1 MLRLFLVPFT
11 AKGDQT
17 ISRPIEELALYAVL
31 ADLKIVHEPPLD
43 QLPELAVTDCCNLTA
58 REVKEILDQIR
69 LKRADEEELGYE
81 LRRAIRHAE
90 LFSKG
95 TAEESLAMVAELMK
109 LEKMNKEI
117 AVKIADIRPVTKDE
131 LRAIYA
137 KERFT
142 LSEEELNS
150 ILEIVFR
157 G

>member
-1 MLRLFLVPFT
+1 M
-11 AKGDQT
+11 A
-17 ISRPIEELALYAVL
+17 
-31 ADLKIVHEPPLD
+31 
-43 QLPELAVTDCCNLTA
+43 
-58 REVKEILDQIR
+58 EVKEILDQIR

-90 LFSKG
+90 MFSKG
-95 TAEESLAMVAELMK
+95 TAEESREMVAELMK
-109 LEKMNKEI
+109 LEKMNKTI

-142 LSEEELNS
+142 LSEEELDS
-150 ILEIVFR
+150 ILEIAFR

>member
-1 MLRLFLVPFT
+1 MIVKCVLQEDLLT
-11 AKGDQT
+11 
-17 ISRPIEELALYAVL
+17 LA
-31 ADLKIVHEPPLD
+31 
-43 QLPELAVTDCCNLTA
+43 
-58 REVKEILDQIR
+58 EVKELLDQIR

-90 LFSKG
+90 LFAKG
-95 TAEESLAMVAELMK
+95 TAEESQAMVAELMK
-109 LEKMNKEI
+109 LEKMNKQI
-117 AVKIADIRPVTKDE
+117 AVKIADVRPTSKDE

>member
-1 MLRLFLVPFT
+1 MIVKSIL
-11 AKGDQT
+11 Q
-17 ISRPIEELALYAVL
+17 EE
-31 ADLKIVHEPPLD
+31 I
-43 QLPELAVTDCCNLTA
+43 LTMA
-58 REVKEILDQIR
+58 EVREILDQIR

-95 TAEESLAMVAELMK
+95 TAEESQAMVAELMK
-109 LEKMNKEI
+109 LEKMNREI
-117 AVKIADIRPVTKDE
+117 AVKIADVRPATKDE

>member
-1 MLRLFLVPFT
+1 MKSL
-11 AKGDQT
+11 
-17 ISRPIEELALYAVL
+17 
-31 ADLKIVHEPPLD
+31 
-43 QLPELAVTDCCNLTA
+43 
-58 REVKEILDQIR
+58 KEIAAKSVL
-69 LKRADEEELGYE
+69 
-81 LRRAIRHAE
+81 
-90 LFSKG
+90 
-95 TAEESLAMVAELMK
+95 TESQLMK
-109 LEKMNKEI
+109 LEKMNKGI

>member
-1 MLRLFLVPFT
+1 M
-11 AKGDQT
+11 A
-17 ISRPIEELALYAVL
+17 
-31 ADLKIVHEPPLD
+31 
-43 QLPELAVTDCCNLTA
+43 
-58 REVKEILDQIR
+58 EVKDILDQIR

-90 LFSKG
+90 FFAKG
-95 TAEESLAMVAELMK
+95 TAEESRRMVEELVK
-109 LEKMNKEI
+109 LEKMNQEI

-142 LSEEELNS
+142 LSEEELNT
-150 ILEIVFR
+150 ILEIVFK

>member
-1 MLRLFLVPFT
+1 MIVKSVLQEDLLT
-11 AKGDQT
+11 
-17 ISRPIEELALYAVL
+17 LA
-31 ADLKIVHEPPLD
+31 
-43 QLPELAVTDCCNLTA
+43 
-58 REVKEILDQIR
+58 EVKELLDQIR

-81 LRRAIRHAE
+81 LRRAIRHVD
-90 LFSKG
+90 LFAKG
-95 TAEESLAMVAELMK
+95 TAEESQAMVAELMK
-109 LEKMNKEI
+109 LEKMNKQI
-117 AVKIADIRPVTKDE
+117 AVKIADVRPTSKDE